1 MQFAQ
6 LKRREFVTLLGSM
19 AALALTW
26 SFAALSQ
33 QQPVVGILHS
43 ASQAPFERYLTNFRK
58 GLGEAGYVEGQ
69 NVSIVQRWADGHY
82 DRLPELAADLV
93 QRRVNV
99 IAVPGN
105 TMTALAAKAASGTIP
120 IVFGIP
126 DDPVKIGLVASLAH
140 PGGNVTGINFFTAEL
155 IAKRMGLLHEL
166 EPRAVRVALLVN
178 PDDVTVTEATVSDA
192 QAAAR
197 GLGLQIQVIKAS
209 TADEIDAAFEAMM
222 SQRPDGLFVAPGGF
236 FNSRRVQLAILAARA
251 AIPASYAARDY
262 AEAGGLM
269 SYGTNIGDMFR
280 QVGVYAGRV
289 LKGEKPADLPV
300 SQPTTFEFVINLRTA
315 NALGLQVPPTLLARA
330 DEVIE

>member
-1 MQFAQ
+1 M
-6 LKRREFVTLLGSM
+6 RRRDFITLLGGT
-19 AALALTW
+19 AAVAFTW

-43 ASQAPFERYLTNFRK
+43 ASQVSFERYLTSFRK
-58 GLGEAGYVEGQ
+58 GLGEAGYIEGR

-120 IVFGIP
+120 VVFGIP
-126 DDPVKIGLVASLAH
+126 DDPVKLGLVASLAH
-140 PGGNVTGINFFTAEL
+140 PGGNATGVNFFTAEL
-155 IAKRMGLLHEL
+155 IAKRMGLMHEL
-166 EPRAVRVALLVN
+166 DPRAVRFGLPVN
-178 PDDVTVTEATVSDA
+178 PDDVTVTEATVADA

-197 GLGLQIQVIKAS
+197 ALGLQIQVIKAS

-222 SQRPDGLFVAPGGF
+222 RQRSDSLFVAPGGF

-251 AIPASYAARDY
+251 GIPASYAARDY

-300 SQPTTFEFVINLRTA
+300 LQPTTFEFVINLRTA
-315 NALGLQVPPTLLARA
+315 KALGFDVPATVLARA